1 MTSTT
6 MDAATADL
14 LTGSLRELFTGSAG
28 RAVGPALEALGW
40 SEVVAEDPAGAT
52 TLLFTEHGRA
62 LASSPALDSV
72 LLAELDGALPAGNGT
87 RAVLYPHPADGDQPS
102 TVDGLV
108 RGLLLAGLDKV
119 DEVVVPVQANGSVAL
134 LTADPGSFT
143 TEPVAGFDAGS
154 GWLTVTGWAPSGTP
168 VPAAR
173 AWERAVAAGRRALA
187 AEIAGVCQA
196 ALDLAVTHTSARV
209 QYGRPIASFQA
220 VRHRLA
226 EGHVAISDIASML
239 DAAWAVA
246 GSPNGGAWAATMAK
260 LRAGRA
266 QAEVMRHGIQ
276 VLGAM
281 GLTGESEMHRYVA
294 RASALDA
301 LLGGHRL
308 LSEATG
314 RALLAGAP
322 ADPVVEV

>member
-6 MDAATADL
+6 MDAATAEL
-14 LTGSLRELFTGSAG
+14 LTGSLRELFAGSAG
-28 RAVGPALEALGW
+28 REIGPALAALGW
-40 SEVVAEDPAGAT
+40 AEVVAEDPAGAT
-52 TLLFTEHGRA
+52 TLLFTEQGRA
-62 LASSPALDSV
+62 LASSPALDAV
-72 LLAELDGALPAGNGT
+72 LLAELDRVLPAGHGT
-87 RAVLYPHPADGDQPS
+87 RAVLYPHPADGDRPS
-102 TVDGLV
+102 TVDGPV
-108 RGLLLAGLDKV
+108 RGILLAGLDSV
-119 DEVVVPVQANGSVAL
+119 DELVVPVRVDGAVAL
-134 LTADPGSFT
+134 LTADPGGVT
-143 TEPVAGFDAGS
+143 TEPVAGFDGGS
-154 GWLTVTGWAPSGTP
+154 GWFTVTGRQPSGTP

-173 AWERAVAAGRRALA
+173 EWERAVAAGRRALA

-196 ALDLAVTHTSARV
+196 ALDLAVAHTSARV

-226 EGHVAISDIASML
+226 EAHVAINDIASML
-239 DAAWAVA
+239 DAAWPVA
-246 GSPNGGAWAATMAK
+246 GNADGGAWAAALTK

-266 QAEVMRHGIQ
+266 QAEVMRHGVQ

-281 GLTGESEMHRYVA
+281 GLTSESAMHSYVT
-294 RASALDA
+294 RAGALDA

-308 LSEATG
+308 LSETTG

>member
-1 MTSTT
+1 
-6 MDAATADL
+6 MDTATAEL
-14 LTGSLRELFTGSAG
+14 LTGSLRELFAGSAG
-28 RAVGPALEALGW
+28 REVGPALAALGW
-40 SEVVAEDPAGAT
+40 SDVVAEDPAGAT

-62 LASSPALDSV
+62 LASSPVLDSV
-72 LLAELDGALPAGNGT
+72 LLAELDPVLPEGNGT
-87 RAVLYPHPADGDQPS
+87 RALLYPHPTHGDQPS
-102 TVDGLV
+102 TVDGPV
-108 RGLLLAGLDKV
+108 HGLLLAGLESV
-119 DEVVVPVQANGSVAL
+119 DEVVVPVRANGSVAL
-134 LTADPGSFT
+134 LTAAPGSFT

-154 GWLTVTGWAPSGTP
+154 GWLTVTGPQPSGTP
-168 VPAAR
+168 VPAGD

-196 ALDLAVTHTSARV
+196 ALDLAVAHTSARV

-239 DAAWAVA
+239 DAAWVSA
-246 GSPNGGAWAATMAK
+246 GNADGGAWAAAMAK

-266 QAEVMRHGIQ
+266 QSEVMRHGVQ

-281 GLTGESEMHRYVA
+281 GLTSESQLHRHVT
-294 RASALDA
+294 RAGALDA

-308 LSEATG
+308 LSETTG

>member
-6 MDAATADL
+6 MDTATAEL
-14 LTGSLRELFTGSAG
+14 LTGSLRELFAGSAG
-28 RAVGPALEALGW
+28 RAVGPALAALGW
-40 SEVVAEDPAGAT
+40 AEVVAEDPAGAT

-62 LASSPALDSV
+62 LASSPALDAV
-72 LLAELDGALPAGNGT
+72 LLAELDRVLPAGNGT
-87 RAVLYPHPADGDQPS
+87 RAVLYPYPDDGDQPS
-102 TVDGLV
+102 TVDGPV
-108 RGLLLAGLDKV
+108 RGLLLAGLESV
-119 DEVVVPVQANGSVAL
+119 DEVVVPVRANGAVAL
-134 LTADPGSFT
+134 LVADPAGCPA
-143 TEPVAGFDAGS
+143 EPVAGFDAGS
-154 GWLTVTGWAPSGTP
+154 GWLMVSGWQPAGEP
-168 VPAAR
+168 VPAAQP
-173 AWERAVAAGRRALA
+173 WERAVAAGRRALA

-196 ALDLAVTHTSARV
+196 ALDLAVAHTSARV

-239 DAAWAVA
+239 DAAWATA
-246 GSPNGGAWAATMAK
+246 GSANGGAWAAAMTK

-266 QAEVMRHGIQ
+266 QAEVMRHGVQ

-281 GLTGESEMHRYVA
+281 GLTSESEMHRHVT
-294 RASALDA
+294 RAGALDA

-308 LSEATG
+308 LSETTG

>member
-6 MDAATADL
+6 MDAATAEL
-14 LTGSLRELFTGSAG
+14 LTGSLRNLFAGSAG
-28 RAVGPALEALGW
+28 RAVGPALETLGW

-62 LASSPALDSV
+62 LASSHALDAV
-72 LLAELDGALPAGNGT
+72 LLAELDQVLPAGNGT
-87 RAVLYPHPADGDQPS
+87 RAVLYPHPGDGDQPS
-102 TVDGLV
+102 TVDGPV
-108 RGLLLAGLDKV
+108 RGLLLAGLESV
-119 DEVVVPVQANGSVAL
+119 DEVVVPVRESGSVAL
-134 LTADPGSFT
+134 LTADPGSLP

-154 GWLTVTGWAPSGTP
+154 GWLTVTGWQPSGTT
-168 VPAAR
+168 VPAAK

-196 ALDLAVTHTSARV
+196 ALGLAVAHTSARV

-226 EGHVAISDIASML
+226 EGHVAINDSASML
-239 DAAWAVA
+239 DAAWAAA
-246 GSPNGGAWAATMAK
+246 GSADGGAWAAALAK

-266 QAEVMRHGIQ
+266 QAEVMRHCVQ

-281 GLTGESEMHRYVA
+281 GLTSESAMHRYVT

-301 LLGGHRL
+301 LLGGHRA

-314 RALLAGAP
+314 RTLLAGAP